1 MRETWTAVRRLH
13 LAGSEVP
20 IFDNLAGEA
29 IRAEWAAIV
38 QSAVNHPGRL
48 DQLEGFAVA
57 LYSEDGVEL
66 EWIQFDTLE
75 IALDQGSSILG
86 VSRGAWEVCRVDVSA
101 EGPTFVGG

>member
-1 MRETWTAVRRLH
+1 MRETWSAVRRLN

-20 IFDNLAGEA
+20 IFDSLGEA

-38 QSAVNHPGRL
+38 QYAVNHPGRV

-66 EWIQFDTLE
+66 ESIQFDTLE

-86 VSRGAWEVCRVDVSA
+86 VSRDAWEVCSVDVSA